1 MTIHTSTMHGNRV
14 REDSGWSKAWRKPS
28 SPGSNK
34 RQSPDLRKE
43 SGLCVLIREIFPEC
57 HILNKQGEI
66 IMKPRLKP
74 RNPLVAPAKF
84 RKAGAHEKTV
94 KARRRQDK
102 LALLRAIKQG
112 AELWQQRNSRECAA
126 ASASRRQSLSG
137 ISGLRACLK
146 NRRMPFDSAGRHQG
160 NPQVNND
167 ADTGT

>member
-1 MTIHTSTMHGNRV
+1 
-14 REDSGWSKAWRKPS
+14 
-28 SPGSNK
+28 
-34 RQSPDLRKE
+34 
-43 SGLCVLIREIFPEC
+43 
-57 HILNKQGEI
+57 
-66 IMKPRLKP
+66 MKPRLKP
-74 RNPLVAPAKF
+74 RNPLIAPAKF

-126 ASASRRQSLSG
+126 ASASRRQGLSG

-146 NRRMPFDSAGRHQG
+146 NRRMPFDSAGRCQG
-160 NPQVNND
+160 KPQVNYD